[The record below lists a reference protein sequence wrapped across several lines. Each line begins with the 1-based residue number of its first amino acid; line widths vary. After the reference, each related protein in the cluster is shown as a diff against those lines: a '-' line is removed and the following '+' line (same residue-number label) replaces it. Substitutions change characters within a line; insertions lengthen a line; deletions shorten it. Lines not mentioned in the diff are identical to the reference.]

1 MSGPEDDIAQA
12 EKRRIIREQQQ
23 QGATF
28 HQHAQ
33 AQADEMS
40 QGRFAAT
47 GTPIVTGATPVPKY
61 PAAGAHQADPVGT
74 EPPLAFSV
82 DQVEPIE
89 PSAAPPVEDPTGCV
103 SVSLPVEPGAPA
115 AEVLRRQSLCL
126 LWLMA
131 LSSALERLL
140 FPRTRLMSE
149 RARPDLASAMFPSL
163 SREAKA
169 REAAAAQWRAEQK
182 RRNQQLAADLRA
194 ISQRADERMRKEGR
208 S

>member
-74 EPPLAFSV
+74 EPPLGFSV
-82 DQVEPIE
+82 NDLE
-89 PSAAPPVEDPTGCV
+89 PSAGLSAAEATGGAAAPSAPPD
-103 SVSLPVEPGAPA
+103 VEPAPPP
-115 AEVLRRQSLCL
+115 
-126 LWLMA
+126 
-131 LSSALERLL
+131 SSQE
-140 FPRTRLMSE
+140 
-149 RARPDLASAMFPSL
+149 D
-163 SREAKA
+163 
-169 REAAAAQWRAEQK
+169 
-182 RRNQQLAADLRA
+182 AD
-194 ISQRADERMRKEGR
+194 Q
-208 S
+208 